1 MHKLLIVTLSIFII
15 CLVGIAT
22 AEAQEISD
30 IKINTT
36 NQTLNITIDNLEVGQ
51 SYEVY
56 SVVEGNDYSFAFFAT
71 NEIET
76 VSIKI
81 DANTGFYKVRKIM
94 TVLRMDP
101 VLIQH
106 YFSFWH

>member
-22 AEAQEISD
+22 AQEISD

-71 NEIET
+71 NESET
-76 VSIKI
+76 VEIKI
-81 DANTGFYKVRKIM
+81 DASTGFYKVRKIM

-106 YFSFWH
+106 YSSFWH